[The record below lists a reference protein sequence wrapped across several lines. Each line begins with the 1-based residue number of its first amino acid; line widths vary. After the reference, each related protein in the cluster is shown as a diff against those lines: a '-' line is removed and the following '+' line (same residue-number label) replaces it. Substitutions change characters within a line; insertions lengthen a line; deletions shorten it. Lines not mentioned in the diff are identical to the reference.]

1 MIKNNFNIKRFNLK
15 INSIFICLFISF
27 FFNKV
32 TASEEQETYA
42 NYSVEIIIFKYLDQ
56 ASGGTELFDIITAP
70 IDIHKEVNNTEETTI
85 NYSSSSIEESIKN
98 AISKNID
105 TNIIDIIPSDHQ
117 ILFSITPNN
126 RLSLKIDNDRLKQIR
141 VYEPIIWNGWQQIVI
156 ANELTPEIEL
166 RRLKNTLGEYGGYLK
181 LYKSSGGKLRLAVD
195 VYMKE
200 KQLIQPA
207 LITQNYPNNPINRID
222 ESITILKYPLSDDK
236 EMKLDEIRYFDHPK
250 YGILAKISQIQTSD
264 INQLREEIEI
274 KPISGNVINRKLS
287 KKNYIS
293 SIERGI
299 VGLGKTGKFISLTLN
314 KNGSFVTNIADQLAI
329 DKLNSN
335 ESASD
340 TFIYTVSDGKNT
352 QQKELIIE
360 INGSNDPPLSQDK
373 LIELNNYSPYNFNLN
388 DFFYEDAEESK
399 LNHIVIKQLPKIGEL
414 YLEYPFGIWGIDS
427 GMHISATEIPYLKYK
442 SLMDYDQNLVESENE
457 ENSAVFF
464 SFKVND
470 GVRDSAKDYKII
482 FQIPAPRNS
491 DSNRTENSN
500 LGSKEYINII
510 HLIQN

>member
-1 MIKNNFNIKRFNLK
+1 
-15 INSIFICLFISF
+15 LFISF

-56 ASGGTELFDIITAP
+56 ASGGTELFNIITAP

-360 INGSNDPPLSQDK
+360 INGINDPPLSQDK